1 MSDQQ
6 RRDDGTQNG
15 PGEQVRAKQ
24 DKKTRDRRSLGSGR
38 VGGRPTEDDLAKR
51 GAAGGAA
58 DDGGG
63 K

>member
-6 RRDDGTQNG
+6 GRDDGTQNG
-15 PGEQVRAKQ
+15 PGEQVRPKVD
-24 DKKTRDRRSLGSGR
+24 DKKRNHGSLGSGR
-38 VGGRPTEDDLAKR
+38 AGGRPTEDDLAKR
-51 GAAGGAA
+51 GGADGAA